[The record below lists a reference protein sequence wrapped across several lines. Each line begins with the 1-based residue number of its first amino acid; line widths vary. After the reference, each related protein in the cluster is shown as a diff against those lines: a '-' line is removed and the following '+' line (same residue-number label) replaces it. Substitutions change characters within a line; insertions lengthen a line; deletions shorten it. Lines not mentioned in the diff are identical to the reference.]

1 MSHLKIQKNNNVLPK
16 TNKKTK
22 MTIIF
27 FQYDKHVVINLK
39 QKKLKRKKRKE
50 KPVFILFV

>member
-27 FQYDKHVVINLK
+27 FQYDKHVIINNKKKK
-39 QKKLKRKKRKE
+39 QKLKYKNY
-50 KPVFILFV
+50 FF